1 MIRLL
6 PQAFSATSLSTA
18 VISGVVESCQLS
30 RTTLG
35 QFSQSL
41 DVLCALRFQLLKG
54 FFKRVVCPRPHF
66 LSGPSQKPPKDS
78 PCLQP
83 RFLSVC
89 HTTSRRTGGAAL
101 HSGEQSES
109 PVLMR
114 LTASWEIQTRTLQHD
129 SPGPEE
135 NAEPGEVSLLW
146 NPHSHTLEAKSF
158 PSELSSEHPKEG
170 ARKAEGLLDLLE
182 GPLVSVT
189 GSGLGLDRLVEFWK
203 ISIPR
208 SNLPAGSSQ
217 RVCCS
222 WTGPFSSRGEK
233 AVYPAPKEAFFS
245 RGCQGGKQE
254 EASGACPLLAPSR
267 AR

>member
-1 MIRLL
+1 MLSIC
-6 PQAFSATSLSTA
+6 TIWGLSTA

-54 FFKRVVCPRPHF
+54 FFKRVVCPPPHF

-101 HSGEQSES
+101 HSGKQSES

-114 LTASWEIQTRTLQHD
+114 LTASWEIQTRTLIILRYNRV
-129 SPGPEE
+129 SPALPSQLSAGESSFLDPSMTHPAQRKMQSLERGCVVLGLGPSVAEE
-135 NAEPGEVSLLW
+135 RKLSTQRPKK
-146 NPHSHTLEAKSF
+146 HSSLEAAKVESRRR
-158 PSELSSEHPKEG
+158 PVERAHSW
-170 ARKAEGLLDLLE
+170 
-182 GPLVSVT
+182 PLP
-189 GSGLGLDRLVEFWK
+189 GLDDIHPYTVLASWAGHGRRAWFPIHSSLEERRGVLLHRLWTTAD
-203 ISIPR
+203 IGP
-208 SNLPAGSSQ
+208 PA
-217 RVCCS
+217 
-222 WTGPFSSRGEK
+222 SR
-233 AVYPAPKEAFFS
+233 
-245 RGCQGGKQE
+245 
-254 EASGACPLLAPSR
+254 
-267 AR
+267 